1 MIDVKAETERYYESA
16 VELLKTLVSY
26 ESVLSEPQENMPYG
40 KNCAQCLGAAR
51 AYLEKE
57 GFLTAEFDN
66 HAITAAF
73 DEREPQLGILC
84 HLDVVPAGDGWNSD
98 PFTLVQKGNKLIGRG
113 AIDDK
118 GPAAAVI
125 TAMRIIKDSGIPI
138 RKNVRL
144 ILGSN
149 EENGSSDM
157 EYYRS
162 KEDFSPM
169 LFTPDGSFPIITIE
183 KGMIRCKITSKLPA
197 DSSKAIISLEG
208 GTAVNAVPE
217 KASVCLRGFSRG
229 DINRAAEETHL
240 DDITFEITENG
251 DEILI
256 KAKGKSAHAST
267 PQQGRNAAA
276 AIFTLLSRL
285 DFGNETDKI
294 IRGICT
300 LFPFGETDGASAG
313 VKCGDEK
320 SGELTLVMGLVSVKD
335 GFLRIDIDSR
345 IPVSRN
351 TEDISGT
358 LELSAA
364 KYGLDAQVYL
374 RSEAHCVDENSD
386 FIRTLLEVYERVS
399 GMKGECLAI
408 GGGTYVHDTENG
420 VAFGAEW
427 DGVDNHMHGA
437 DEFITTEE
445 LKKDIEM
452 YTKTILRLCC

>member
-1 MIDVKAETERYYESA
+1 VIDVKAETERYYESA

-162 KEDFSPM
+162 KEDFPPM

-285 DFGNETDKI
+285 DFGI
-294 IRGICT
+294 GIGFT
-300 LFPFGETDGASAG
+300 SVVIVHKPHGQQG
-313 VKCGDEK
+313 V
-320 SGELTLVMGLVSVKD
+320 VP
-335 GFLRIDIDSR
+335 IYI
-345 IPVSRN
+345 
-351 TEDISGT
+351 
-358 LELSAA
+358 
-364 KYGLDAQVYL
+364 KYT
-374 RSEAHCVDENSD
+374 H
-386 FIRTLLEVYERVS
+386 RTLLNIHSRIAGYILSEHLFRCGNKPVFYSRQQLIRIYIILIRIEARQIRH
-399 GMKGECLAI
+399 GKI
-408 GGGTYVHDTENG
+408 GKLRIGKRLYGIYKLIVNSPRCIG
-420 VAFGAEW
+420 RNLVKA
-427 DGVDNHMHGA
+427 HGS
-437 DEFITTEE
+437 
-445 LKKDIEM
+445 LS
-452 YTKTILRLCC
+452 